1 MWCRKTRLLNSTS
14 PPIRW
19 NHTKETN
26 SPCDAWDARYISR
39 SWIGNLFFL
48 IRGLVLHYFVLG
60 LLDKIN
66 HAIERQKKKKTASLQ
81 SLNIDTTFVI
91 FFSVAGVNH
100 ILEVYDLPKG
110 MQNNE
115 KEELFEDLI
124 KAGAR
129 IKWLNSSA
137 SASKDTPV
145 LAIFSSSVAADHALN
160 SMQSSKFKLRL
171 HQNTSAFAHADSNA
185 SISSLS

>member
-1 MWCRKTRLLNSTS
+1 M
-14 PPIRW
+14 
-19 NHTKETN
+19 
-26 SPCDAWDARYISR
+26 
-39 SWIGNLFFL
+39 
-48 IRGLVLHYFVLG
+48 LHYFVLG

-66 HAIERQKKKKTASLQ
+66 HAIERKKTASLQ

-129 IKWLNSSA
+129 IKWLNSST
-137 SASKDTPV
+137 SSSKDTPV

>member
-1 MWCRKTRLLNSTS
+1 M
-14 PPIRW
+14 
-19 NHTKETN
+19 
-26 SPCDAWDARYISR
+26 
-39 SWIGNLFFL
+39 
-48 IRGLVLHYFVLG
+48 
-60 LLDKIN
+60 
-66 HAIERQKKKKTASLQ
+66 
-81 SLNIDTTFVI
+81 FVI
-91 FFSVAGVNH
+91 FFSVLGVNH

-110 MQNNE
+110 MQDCE
-115 KEELFEDLI
+115 TDELFEDLI

-137 SASKDTPV
+137 SASRGNPV

-185 SISSLS
+185 SISSSS

>member
-1 MWCRKTRLLNSTS
+1 MPKNSS
-14 PPIRW
+14 VKQ
-19 NHTKETN
+19 HFATN
-26 SPCDAWDARYISR
+26 SLKPHE
-39 SWIGNLFFL
+39 GNKLPVWCLGRQIYFL
-48 IRGLVLHYFVLG
+48 ILNWQFIFFNTGVSAS
-60 LLDKIN
+60 LLCLRASGQNQSRD
-66 HAIERQKKKKTASLQ
+66 RTQKKKTASLQ

>member
-1 MWCRKTRLLNSTS
+1 MLQFVVLFLLISLVFSASGRNKPLDKTQKS
-14 PPIRW
+14 PP
-19 NHTKETN
+19 
-26 SPCDAWDARYISR
+26 
-39 SWIGNLFFL
+39 L
-48 IRGLVLHYFVLG
+48 
-60 LLDKIN
+60 
-66 HAIERQKKKKTASLQ
+66 
-81 SLNIDTTFVI
+81 SLNVDTMFVI
-91 FFSVAGVNH
+91 FFSVVGVNH

-110 MQNNE
+110 MQNYETN
-115 KEELFEDLI
+115 ELFEDLI

-137 SASKDTPV
+137 SASRDTPV

-185 SISSLS
+185 SISSSS